1 MSKDVFNVPAGR
13 SLLTG
18 ILLFLG
24 MIAMAQ
30 DRSIEGT
37 VTDKEGMPLIG
48 ANILIKG
55 PSGPTASANVTIRC
69 ASSLSESNHALF
81 VVNGM
86 PITNRL
92 FSTGDGLNGTT
103 TIDFGNAAQLV
114 NPDDIESISVL
125 KGPGL
130 P

>member
-92 FSTGDGLNGTT
+92 FSTSDGLNGTT

>member
-37 VTDKEGMPLIG
+37 VTDKEDMPLIG

>member
-48 ANILIKG
+48 ANILTKG

-81 VVNGM
+81 VVNDM

-92 FSTGDGLNGTT
+92 FSTGDGLNGST

>member
-48 ANILIKG
+48 ANILTKG

-92 FSTGDGLNGTT
+92 FSTSDGLNGTT